1 MNREV
6 IKYTLIA
13 MGVITAVLAAYYLY
27 LLYKE
32 QKA

>member
-1 MNREV
+1 MSREV
-6 IKYTLIA
+6 IKYTLIS

-32 QKA
+32 RKA